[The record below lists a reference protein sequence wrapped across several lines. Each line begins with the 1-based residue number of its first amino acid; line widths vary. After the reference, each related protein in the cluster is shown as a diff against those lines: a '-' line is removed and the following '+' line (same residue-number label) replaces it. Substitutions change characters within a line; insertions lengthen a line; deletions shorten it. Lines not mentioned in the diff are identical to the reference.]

1 MRQCSYWYMLWGHL
15 KRNIEC
21 CCPPCFL
28 DVASPPAAVLIVAV
42 AGWLLSFDFLFCR
55 SLPYISFFFHLLAF
69 FLLCWFFY
77 VCARWSAMLRSLM
90 MEKYPTNTT
99 VLVILSLGSGVLA
112 SAVSPATYV
121 NRSYLVPWYSIITKH
136 QIDSLLDRPCLCPM
150 VLESRRLTI
159 ISCVSAETTCRTNK
173 TPYMA
178 HTRWSSS
185 VASIAVIHLQGAHP
199 LAGGQASRN
208 TLS

>member
-1 MRQCSYWYMLWGHL
+1 MLSG
-15 KRNIEC
+15 RGVTSC
-21 CCPPCFL
+21 CCVDSCC
-28 DVASPPAAVLIVAV
+28 
-42 AGWLLSFDFLFCR
+42 GWLAALLWFSFLSFPPVHL
-55 SLPYISFFFHLLAF
+55 FFFPLAF

-159 ISCVSAETTCRTNK
+159 ISCVSAETTCITNK

-178 HTRWSSS
+178 YTRWSSS
-185 VASIAVIHLQGAHP
+185 VASIAIIHLQGAHP